1 MKGTPL
7 ITYTD
12 ILTACHR
19 GGASTLTSV
28 TELRPA
34 AGPHASVAPAKFV
47 NRAGSTFAFETRYID
62 GEAVTVALVDSKQSQ
77 INRAETALALA
88 VRDGEESVAKVPHI
102 TVDYGDKDYTDL
114 ELPHRAFDGHI
125 RAGSLDGTPVPKT
138 EVFQS
143 MRNCTP
149 ANARALLETSPF
161 SLVGGVWDATRKADQ
176 VRFRSAVVGEIIGV
190 LADQQAEP
198 DNRASQRG
206 GARVDPVA
214 LSVQLTG
221 PDLESIL
228 DAQQDEL
235 SPKLVDKIRKEIKG
249 LKRGE
254 RISASGLGLGAIPPQ
269 LEALGGV
276 ACSRII
282 RSWVLSFATLRQ
294 IRFGAGAEGDAACRA
309 LLATL
314 ALSAVARA
322 EQELYLRANC
332 DLVEADAPV
341 VILDERF
348 GNSRE
353 VEPLTVDAADSLL
366 EEAIA
371 AAADK
376 AGVAWSGQNLLVT
389 GDQAI
394 IKGAVDAEDE
404 N

>member
-1 MKGTPL
+1 M

-12 ILTACHR
+12 LLAACRR

-34 AGPHASVAPAKFV
+34 AGLHASVAPAKFV
-47 NRAGSTFAFETRYID
+47 NRVGSTFAFETRYID
-62 GEAVTVALVDSKQSQ
+62 GEAVTVALLDSKQSQ
-77 INRAETALALA
+77 INRAETATALA
-88 VRDGEESVAKVPHI
+88 IRDGEETAAKVPHV

-138 EVFQS
+138 EIFQS
-143 MRNCTP
+143 LRNCTP

-190 LADQQAEP
+190 LADQQADP
-198 DNRASQRG
+198 DSRASLRG

-214 LSVQLTG
+214 MSVQLSG

-228 DAQQDEL
+228 EAQQDEL
-235 SPKLVDKIRKEIKG
+235 SPKLVEKIRKEIKG
-249 LKRGE
+249 LKKGE
-254 RISASGLGLGAIPPQ
+254 RVSASGLGLGAIPPQ
-269 LEALGGV
+269 LDALGGV

-294 IRFGAGAEGDAACRA
+294 IRFGTGADGDAACRA
-309 LLATL
+309 LLAAL

-332 DLVEADAPV
+332 DLVEAGAPV
-341 VILDERF
+341 VTLDERF
-348 GNSRE
+348 GNSCE
-353 VEPLTVDAADSLL
+353 LEPLTVDAADALL

-371 AAADK
+371 AATDK
-376 AGVAWSGQNLLVT
+376 AGVTWRGQDLLIT

-404 N
+404 A